1 MGIKLRFFIFFAK
14 KQKNPLESEGGTKNL
29 KGHMNECVTTIKKF
43 FAVFFFFFLFCF
55 VFWGSPKVATTT
67 PSKLNSN
74 FLFLDWNRFVKI
86 L

>member
-1 MGIKLRFFIFFAK
+1 MPK
-14 KQKNPLESEGGTKNL
+14 KTKNPLESEGGTKNL

-43 FAVFFFFFLFCF
+43 FAVFFFFF
-55 VFWGSPKVATTT
+55 FWGSPKVATTT